1 MTIITI
7 DGVALAD
14 ALTPIIP
21 FFMVILAF
29 LIVYYLVLMIV
40 DIIKM
45 QNKTGKYKY
54 ATEIY
59 DKREEEMK
67 DNPKAW
73 SKWMDAN
80 KHICKEARYY

>member
-7 DGVALAD
+7 DGVALSE
-14 ALTPIIP
+14 ALAPVVPALIGIFT
-21 FFMVILAF
+21 FV
-29 LIVYYLVLMIV
+29 IVYHLCWMIV
-40 DIIKM
+40 DIVEM
-45 QNKTGKYKY
+45 QNKSEKYRY

-67 DNPKAW
+67 NNPEAW
-73 SKWMDAN
+73 LKWMDAN